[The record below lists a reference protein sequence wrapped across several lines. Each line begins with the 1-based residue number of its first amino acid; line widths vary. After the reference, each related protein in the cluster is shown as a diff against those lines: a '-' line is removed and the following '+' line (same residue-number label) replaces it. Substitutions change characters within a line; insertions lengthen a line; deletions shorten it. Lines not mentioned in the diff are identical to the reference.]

1 MSRFIVAVAAAFLMF
16 APAANAFTIGEDGLH
31 KEEWFSE
38 TFKDVAEDIETAS
51 AAGKRLAIVVE
62 QRGCIYCRKMHEE
75 LLSDPEVADYI
86 KANFMVVQY
95 NMFGDVEVT
104 DLDGEE
110 LTEKTAARKWGYV
123 FTPTIVFLPE
133 LAPEGVTVAEAAVAT
148 MPGAFGKWTFL
159 NMFRWVREKGYEGE
173 EHFQKY
179 HARRINE
186 LREAGRLDAQ

>member
-1 MSRFIVAVAAAFLMF
+1 MIRFIVAVAAAFLMF